1 MKKTLSSWKRGS
13 QSLLKWI
20 PAFAGMTLILYFF
33 FLLPASAQYG
43 PYGPAGALTIL
54 IDKTVGKPT
63 GQTKGGVSSLNYVDN
78 LSVTDYKFKPGQ
90 EIFFQLKVKNTSG
103 VSLSNVTVK
112 DYVPSYLEPIEGPGN
127 FDEGS
132 RIITISAGNFSVDEE
147 KVYVM
152 KMKIF
157 SQDKLPA
164 DKGLF
169 CLVNKA
175 DASTGGTYDDDT
187 SQFCIEK
194 EVLAAAKVPSAGP
207 EMGLLLISAE
217 LAALGAGIYLKKK
230 TS

>member
-1 MKKTLSSWKRGS
+1 MKKIWA
-13 QSLLKWI
+13 SLLS
-20 PAFAGMTLILYFF
+20 LFF
-33 FLLPASAQYG
+33 VSCFMFHVSWVKAQYG

-54 IDKTVGKPT
+54 IDKTVGKPS
-63 GQTKGGVSSLNYVDN
+63 GQTKGGLSSIEYVDN
-78 LSVTDYKFKPGQ
+78 LSASDYKFRPGQ

-103 VSLSNVTVK
+103 VSLSNLTVK
-112 DYVPSYLEPIEGPGN
+112 DYVPSYLEPVEGPGS
-127 FDEGS
+127 FDGNS
-132 RIITISAGNFSVDEE
+132 RIITISAGDFSVDEE
-147 KVYVM
+147 KIYVL

-175 DASTGGTYDDDT
+175 DASTNGVYDDDT

-194 EVLAAAKVPSAGP
+194 EVIAVTKVPSAGP
-207 EMGLLLISAE
+207 EMGMLLISAE
-217 LAALGAGIYLKKK
+217 LAGLGVGIYLKKK